1 MEDRVIISHDATV
14 AFLQSSRRG
23 PGSTEMPAEH
33 PDAAPAASGDAQPRE
48 PSVANGD
55 GVSGATPALSDVA
68 DFLRLHPP
76 FDALT
81 PADVELA
88 AASTE
93 IEFHLAGT
101 TIFAEGAEPVQH
113 VRVVRTG
120 AVEIVH
126 SGVVLDLLGVGEL
139 FGHGSMLSGLP
150 AGFTA
155 RAHEDTLCYRI
166 GAGVALRM
174 LARPES
180 VGFVARS
187 LLTSRGDALGD
198 ATPPRTATN
207 AGGRDPAHQP
217 VGSLIRS
224 EPVVVTPGTT
234 ISEAARLMNAAGAT
248 AVCVTLPETIGIMT
262 DHDLRSRVVA
272 AGVSGEEPV
281 SAVMTAPAYT
291 VAPDRLGG
299 GVLLEMLDRGIRHF
313 PVVSARGE
321 LVGVV
326 ADLDL
331 IAVETRNSF
340 YVRRQIASATTVD
353 ELAAVSR
360 QLAEMVIA
368 LHDSRLAATSISA
381 IYSVVLDALTRRLVE
396 LTVAEIGDSPAP
408 FAWLALGS
416 QARREAVP
424 SSDADSAIVWYG
436 DGDEFAIRPHLH
448 DLGTRV
454 VESLTACGLHPDAHG
469 VAASDVLFV
478 RSEESWRRV
487 ARSWLEDPSQE
498 KALLLTSVLVD
509 SRPVWGIHAGTPVA
523 EEFCLAPS
531 HPALLHML
539 ARFALSYRPPTGFLR
554 GLVVEHSG
562 ERRGQ
567 LDLKH
572 GGVIPIVDLARWAA
586 MSAGV
591 TCTSTAERLRVAG
604 EAGTLPPGDA
614 HTLLEAHELIIGLRV
629 DHQVEQLRAGET
641 PDDYIDPA
649 ELSPLTRSYL
659 REAFRA
665 VAGVQKRVA
674 AELQAPTW

>member
-1 MEDRVIISHDATV
+1 MSEDDPQAGAAQSAGEGV
-14 AFLQSSRRG
+14 AAAERGSRADDG
-23 PGSTEMPAEH
+23 PG
-33 PDAAPAASGDAQPRE
+33 AAAGPL
-48 PSVANGD
+48 
-55 GVSGATPALSDVA
+55 PALSDVA
-68 DFLRLHPP
+68 DFLRLHAP
-76 FDALT
+76 FDALSR
-81 PADVELA
+81 ADVGLV
-88 AASTE
+88 AASAE
-93 IEFHLAGT
+93 VEFHLAGT

-113 VRVVRTG
+113 VRVVRSG

-126 SGVVLDLLGVGEL
+126 AGAVLDLLGVGEL

-166 GAGVALRM
+166 GADVALRV

-187 LLTSRGDALGD
+187 LLSSRGDAVGEPQP
-198 ATPPRTATN
+198 ARGPAN

-224 EPVVVTPGTT
+224 EPVIVEPTTT
-234 ISEAARLMNAAGAT
+234 IREAARLMNTAGAT
-248 AVCVTLPETIGIMT
+248 AVCVKLPGSVGIMT
-262 DHDLRSRVVA
+262 DRDLRSRVVA
-272 AGVSGEEPV
+272 AGVSSEDPV
-281 SAVMTAPAYT
+281 SNVMTAPAYT

-313 PVVSARGE
+313 PVLSARGE
-321 LVGVV
+321 LIGVV

-331 IAVETRNSF
+331 VAVETRNSF
-340 YVRRQIASATTVD
+340 YLRRQITAATNVE
-353 ELAAVSR
+353 ELASVSG
-360 QLAEMVIA
+360 QLAELVVA

-396 LTVAEIGDSPAP
+396 LTIAEIGGSEAP

-448 DLGTRV
+448 ELGTRV
-454 VESLTACGLHPDAHG
+454 VDGLTACGLHADAHG

-498 KALLLTSVLVD
+498 KALILTSVLVD

-523 EEFCLAPS
+523 EEFCLAPE
-531 HPALLHML
+531 HPALLRML

-604 EAGTLPPGDA
+604 EAGTLPPADA
-614 HTLLEAHELIIGLRV
+614 HTLLEAHELIVGLRV
-629 DHQVEQLRAGET
+629 EHQVEQLRAGGH
-641 PDDYIDPA
+641 PDDYIDPV

-665 VAGVQKRVA
+665 VAAVQKRVA

>member
-1 MEDRVIISHDATV
+1 MQPDGGE
-14 AFLQSSRRG
+14 RR
-23 PGSTEMPAEH
+23 AV
-33 PDAAPAASGDAQPRE
+33 AAP
-48 PSVANGD
+48 V
-55 GVSGATPALSDVA
+55 TALSDVA
-68 DFLRLHPP
+68 DFLRLHAP
-76 FDALT
+76 FDALSA
-81 PADVELA
+81 ADVELA
-88 AASTE
+88 AASAE

-101 TIFAEGAEPVQH
+101 TIFAEGAQPVAH
-113 VRVVRTG
+113 VRVVRNG
-120 AVEIVH
+120 AVEIIH
-126 SGVVLDLLGVGEL
+126 SGAVLDLLGVGEL

-166 GAGVALRM
+166 GADVALRV

-187 LLTSRGDALGD
+187 LLTSRGDAVGEPF
-198 ATPPRTATN
+198 PPRGPASG
-207 AGGRDPAHQP
+207 GGRDPAHQP
-217 VGSLIRS
+217 VGSLIRAL
-224 EPVVVTPGTT
+224 PVVVGPDTT
-234 ISEAARLMNAAGAT
+234 IREAARLMNAAGAT
-248 AVCVTLPETIGIMT
+248 AVCVKLAGSLGIMT
-262 DHDLRSRVVA
+262 DRDLRSRVVA

-299 GVLLEMLDRGIRHF
+299 GVLLEMLDRGIRHL
-313 PVVSARGE
+313 PVISARGE
-321 LVGVV
+321 LIGVV

-331 IAVETRNSF
+331 IAVETRSSF
-340 YVRRQIASATTVD
+340 YVRRKIDAATSVD
-353 ELAAVSR
+353 ELAVVST
-360 QLAEMVIA
+360 QLTEMVLA
-368 LHDSRLAATSISA
+368 LHETRLAAPSISA
-381 IYSVVLDALTRRLVE
+381 IYSVVLDALTRRVVE
-396 LTVAEIGDSPAP
+396 LTVAEVGESEAP

-416 QARREAVP
+416 QARREVVP
-424 SSDADSAIVWYG
+424 SSDIDSAIVWYG
-436 DGDEFAIRPHLH
+436 DGDEHTIRPHLH
-448 DLGTRV
+448 ELGKRV
-454 VESLTACGLHPDAHG
+454 VAGMAACGLHADQYGA
-469 VAASDVLFV
+469 AASDLLFV

-498 KALLLTSVLVD
+498 KALILTSVLVD

-523 EEFCLAPS
+523 EEFCLAPN
-531 HPALLHML
+531 HPALLRLL

-572 GGVIPIVDLARWAA
+572 GGVVPIVDLARWAA

-604 EAGTLPPGDA
+604 AAGTLPASDA
-614 HTLLEAHELIIGLRV
+614 HTLLEAHELIVGLRV
-629 DHQVEQLRAGET
+629 DHQIEQLRAGET

-665 VAGVQKRVA
+665 VAAVQKRVA
-674 AELQAPTW
+674 AELQAPVW

>member
-1 MEDRVIISHDATV
+1 VREDEQGGA
-14 AFLQSSRRG
+14 A
-23 PGSTEMPAEH
+23 
-33 PDAAPAASGDAQPRE
+33 AAPGP
-48 PSVANGD
+48 PD
-55 GVSGATPALSDVA
+55 GVERRAVATAVTALSDVA
-68 DFLRLHPP
+68 DFLRLHAP
-76 FDALT
+76 FDALSR
-81 PADVELA
+81 ADVELA
-88 AASTE
+88 ARSAE

-101 TIFAEGAEPVQH
+101 TIFAEGAEPVEH
-113 VRVVRTG
+113 VRVVRSG

-126 SGVVLDLLGVGEL
+126 AGAVLDLLGAGEL

-155 RAHEDTLCYRI
+155 RAHEDTLCYRL
-166 GAGVALRM
+166 GADVALRV

-187 LLTSRGDALGD
+187 LLTTRGDALGVP
-198 ATPPRTATN
+198 APSP
-207 AGGRDPAHQP
+207 GGGAAPGVAARDPAHQP
-217 VGSLIRS
+217 VGSLIRAA
-224 EPVVVTPGTT
+224 PVVVAPDTT
-234 ISEAARLMNAAGAT
+234 IREAARLMNAAGAT
-248 AVCVTLPETIGIMT
+248 AVCVRLPGAVGIMT

-313 PVVSARGE
+313 PVLSARGE

-331 IAVETRNSF
+331 IAVETRSSF
-340 YVRRQIASATTVD
+340 YVRREIAAAESVD
-353 ELAAVSR
+353 QLAAVSS
-360 QLAEMVIA
+360 QLAAMVLG
-368 LHDSRLAATSISA
+368 LHETRLAATSISA
-381 IYSVVLDALTRRLVE
+381 IYSVVLDALTRRMVE
-396 LTVAEIGDSPAP
+396 LTVAEIGGSEAP

-436 DGDEFAIRPHLH
+436 DGDERTIRPHLH
-448 DLGTRV
+448 ELGKRV
-454 VESLTACGLHPDAHG
+454 VAGMAACGLRADAYG
-469 VAASDVLFV
+469 AAASDLLFV
-478 RSEESWRRV
+478 RSEESWRHV

-498 KALLLTSVLVD
+498 KALILTSVLVD

-523 EEFCLAPS
+523 EEFCLAPE
-531 HPALLHML
+531 HPALLRLL

-572 GGVIPIVDLARWAA
+572 GGVVPIVDLARWAA

-604 EAGTLPPGDA
+604 EAGTLPASDA
-614 HTLLEAHELIIGLRV
+614 HTLLEAHELIVGLRV

-665 VAGVQKRVA
+665 VAAVQKRVA
-674 AELQAPTW
+674 AELQAPVW

>member
-1 MEDRVIISHDATV
+1 MSAED
-14 AFLQSSRRG
+14 Q
-23 PGSTEMPAEH
+23 PGGEGGG
-33 PDAAPAASGDAQPRE
+33 AASGAAGTH
-48 PSVANGD
+48 V
-55 GVSGATPALSDVA
+55 GATPGALSDVA
-68 DFLRLHPP
+68 DFLRRHAP
-76 FDALT
+76 FDALSA
-81 PADVELA
+81 ADVELVA
-88 AASTE
+88 GSAE

-101 TIFAEGAEPVQH
+101 TIFAEGAEPVEA
-113 VRVVRTG
+113 VRVVRSG
-120 AVEIVH
+120 AVEIIH
-126 SGVVLDLLGVGEL
+126 SGAVLDLLGVGEM

-166 GAGVALRM
+166 GAQVALRV

-187 LLTSRGDALGD
+187 LLTSRGDAVGEPSG
-198 ATPPRTATN
+198 AGGPPSI
-207 AGGRDPAHQP
+207 GGRDPAHQP
-217 VGSLIRS
+217 VGTLIRS
-224 EPVVVTPGTT
+224 PPVIVTPRTT
-234 ISEAARLMNAAGAT
+234 IREAARLMNAAGAS
-248 AVCVTLPETIGIMT
+248 AVCVALPGSVGIMT
-262 DHDLRSRVVA
+262 DRDLRSRVVA

-291 VAPDRLGG
+291 VAPDRLAG
-299 GVLLEMLDRGIRHF
+299 GVLLDMLDRGIRHF
-313 PVVSARGE
+313 PVISPLGE
-321 LVGVV
+321 LIGVV
-326 ADLDL
+326 EDLDL
-331 IAVETRNSF
+331 VAVETRNSF
-340 YVRRQIASATTVD
+340 YVRREIAAAASAE
-353 ELAAVSR
+353 ELAAISS
-360 QLAEMVIA
+360 QLSGLVLA
-368 LHDSRLAATSISA
+368 LYETRLAATSISA

-396 LTVAEIGDSPAP
+396 LTVAEIGEPEAP

-436 DGDEFAIRPHLH
+436 DGDEQTIRSHLH
-448 DLGTRV
+448 ELGKRV
-454 VESLTACGLHPDAHG
+454 VAGMAACGLRPDAYG
-469 VAASDVLFV
+469 ASASDLLFV

-498 KALLLTSVLVD
+498 KALILTSVLVD

-523 EEFCLAPS
+523 EEFCLAPE
-531 HPALLHML
+531 HPALLRLL

-572 GGVIPIVDLARWAA
+572 GGTVPIVDLARWAA

-604 EAGTLPPGDA
+604 EAGTLPSADA
-614 HTLLEAHELIIGLRV
+614 LTLLEAHELIVGLRV
-629 DHQVEQLRAGET
+629 EHQIEQLRAGQA

-649 ELSPLTRSYL
+649 ALSPLTRSHL
-659 REAFRA
+659 KEAFRA
-665 VAGVQKRVA
+665 VAAVQKRVA
-674 AELQAPTW
+674 AELQAPIW